1 MRPAANLL
9 AGEGTRPARP
19 SPEIMETGKRR
30 GYSKTGKPGLLDEC
44 AIESASGCI
53 VERAR

>member
-9 AGEGTRPARP
+9 AGEGTRPAPP
-19 SPEIMETGKRR
+19 SPEIVETGKRR
-30 GYSKTGKPGLLDEC
+30 AYSKTGKPGLLDEC